1 MPDRTAKEAAL
12 DYFSQKFN
20 CAEATLLGLCEALGI
35 EESCVPRIA
44 TGFGAGIG
52 FSGDTCGA
60 VTGAVMAMGLKLG
73 RERAEDQDAKLACYD
88 KVRRLV
94 EEFER
99 EFGNVRCNY
108 LTKCNMRTP
117 EGRAKSV
124 ELNLHSNV
132 CPAFVGFAAEVA
144 YRLIEE

>member
-12 DYFSQKFN
+12 DYFAQKFN

-35 EESCVPRIA
+35 EENCVPRIA
-44 TGFGAGIG
+44 TGFGAGLG

-60 VTGAVMAMGLKLG
+60 VTGAIMAIGLKLG
-73 RERAEDQDAKLACYD
+73 RERAEDQDAKLACY
-88 KVRRLV
+88 KIVGQLV
-94 EEFER
+94 QEFEQ
-99 EFGNVRCNY
+99 EFGNVGCNY

-117 EGRAKSV
+117 EGRAKAT
-124 ELNLHSNV
+124 ELNLHSNL
-132 CPAFVGFAAEVA
+132 CPKYVAFAAEVA